1 MSQQRVRVAFLM
13 YMTDWE
19 QLNNTPARFLRD
31 LKIT

>member
-19 QLNNTPARFLRD
+19 RFNNRPTRFLRD
-31 LKIT
+31 LKLT